1 MKLCFDKYVADAGS
15 VFVLTQLGY
24 DETHNPVAKAEREIG
39 KPIRGYEDAV
49 WCSWVDKG
57 YVVEEDLE
65 RKDEGYDED

>member
-1 MKLCFDKYVADAGS
+1 MTKYSMAYYADCGC
-15 VFVLTQLGY
+15 VFVLTEEGY
-24 DETHNPVAKAEREIG
+24 RKTPMSVRNEREVG

-65 RKDEGYDED
+65 RKEEGYEED